1 MNLRRIALLT
11 ILFALA
17 PAAHAQIEGRP
28 VHEPHQY
35 SAYEQLVFKNV
46 SEFHKNYNARNFDKN
61 GELVADDILVDS
73 NGVEVRG
80 RDAFVKRIARFTKVF
95 SDVHIEDLEIVVDG
109 NMAVVR
115 FLITGTQTGDLDTSA
130 VSIPATGK
138 KISIDGIEFFTFNK
152 EGKVTHLVTVEDLA
166 GMVRQLRAPN

>member
-1 MNLRRIALLT
+1 MKLRRLALLT

-35 SAYEQLVFKNV
+35 SAYEQLVLKNV

-61 GELVADDILVDS
+61 GELVADDIVVDS

-80 RDAFVKRIARFTKVF
+80 RDAFVKRIARLTKVF
-95 SDVHIEDLEIVVDG
+95 SDVHIEDLEITVDG

-138 KISIDGIEFFTFNK
+138 KIQIDGIEFFTFNK
-152 EGKVTHLVTVEDLA
+152 DGKVTHLVTVEDLA
-166 GMVRQLRAPN
+166 SMVRQLRASN

>member
-17 PAAHAQIEGRP
+17 PAVHAQIEGRP
-28 VHEPHQY
+28 AHEPHQY
-35 SAYEQLVFKNV
+35 SAYEQLVLKNV

-61 GELVADDILVDS
+61 GELVADDIVVDS